1 LKSQYDFHSTNRNHN
16 FGIPRNRSNKNELR
30 RNSRDNSNTH
40 LNSQRSLKGTSIYNN
55 QSLNRDRTID
65 SFDIVESN
73 QNSFANLSQRP
84 PKRTP
89 RKFKPGILDQ
99 FNLLNS

>member
-1 LKSQYDFHSTNRNHN
+1 LKSHYDFHSTNRNHN
-16 FGIPRNRSNKNELR
+16 FGVPKIKSNKRGIRN
-30 RNSRDNSNTH
+30 NSRDNSNIH

-55 QSLNRDRTID
+55 QSLNRDRTIE

-84 PKRTP
+84 SKRTP
-89 RKFKPGILDQ
+89 RKFKPGIFDH
-99 FNLLNS
+99 FNLLCS